1 MVEDITLWARKAFKK
16 VENYASCIL
25 YYEFWQ
31 KQLKKNKTMN
41 L

>member
-16 VENYASCIL
+16 VENYGSIL

-31 KQLKKNKTMN
+31 KQLKKIKQ
-41 L
+41 